1 MIWHDTPP
9 TVAGYYWV
17 KSRRSGQE
25 WIAERTP
32 HGVWDRIT
40 GEVAV
45 AAADGEAAELVQ
57 FGHRI
62 PANDELALID
72 RERTAL
78 CEVATLCMNTRAIMP
93 QFRELNDY
101 TEVVDILGAFLERL
115 KELPGLIDTL
125 VSSVADSSAR
135 SERNDF
141 DGANRSMDVVDDTKA
156 KINAILGVA
165 ES

>member
-1 MIWHDTPP
+1 MNWHDTPL
-9 TVAGYYWV
+9 TKAGYYWV

-62 PANDELALID
+62 PANDELAQIE
-72 RERTAL
+72 RERHAL
-78 CEVATLCMNTRAIMP
+78 CEVSTICMNTRAIMP
-93 QFRELNDY
+93 EFREIEDY
-101 TEVVDILGAFLERL
+101 AEVPDIIGAFLERL
-115 KELPGLIDTL
+115 KELPGLIEEYGFVEWCAGNGDAEI
-125 VSSVADSSAR
+125 VDRRSA
-135 SERNDF
+135 
-141 DGANRSMDVVDDTKA
+141 AHA
-156 KINAILGVA
+156 KINAILGVPNDSG
-165 ES
+165 ED